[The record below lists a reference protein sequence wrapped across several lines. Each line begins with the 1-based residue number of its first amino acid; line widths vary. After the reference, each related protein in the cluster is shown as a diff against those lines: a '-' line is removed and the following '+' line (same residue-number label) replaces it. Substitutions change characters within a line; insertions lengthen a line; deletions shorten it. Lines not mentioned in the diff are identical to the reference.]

1 MQILNVTDMTMDF
14 GGLRAV
20 DNLSLSIEKGQILGL
35 IGPNGAGKSTAF
47 NCIAGV
53 YAPTSGTIA
62 FGGVKI
68 NGRKPWDLCKSGLA
82 RTFQIVK
89 PFASKSVL
97 YNVTVGSFATTN
109 RRDVAEAKALQVLK
123 ELDFEDKKDIRAG
136 NLTIAD
142 RKRLEI
148 ARALATE
155 PQLLLLDEVM
165 AGLRPSEV
173 DEVVAILKHL
183 RDNGITIF
191 VIEHIM
197 RAIMALSDRIV
208 VIQFGK
214 KIAEGT
220 PAEIASDENVIKAY
234 LGEDYV
240 VSRDQ

>member
-1 MQILNVTDMTMDF
+1 MKILEVEKMVMRF
-14 GGLRAV
+14 GGLTAV
-20 DNLSLSIEKGQILGL
+20 DTLNLNIDQGEILGL

-53 YAPTSGTIA
+53 HPPTEGTIK
-62 FGGVKI
+62 F
-68 NGRKPWDLCKSGLA
+68 NGENTNQQKPWDLCKKGLA

-97 YNVTVGSFATTN
+97 YNVTVGAFATTDK
-109 RRDVAEAKALQVLK
+109 RADAEDKALAVLQT
-123 ELDFEDKKDIRAG
+123 LNFEDKKELKSG
-136 NLTIAD
+136 SLTIAD

-155 PQLLLLDEVM
+155 PKLLLLDEVM
-165 AGLRPSEV
+165 AGLRPGEV
-173 DEVVAILKHL
+173 DEMVGIIQGL
-183 RDNGITIF
+183 RDSGITIF

-220 PAEIASDENVIKAY
+220 PGEIASNENVIKAY
-234 LGEDYV
+234 LGEEYGTA
-240 VSRDQ
+240 

>member
-1 MQILNVTDMTMDF
+1 MKILEVEKMVMRF
-14 GGLRAV
+14 GGLTAV
-20 DNLSLSIEKGQILGL
+20 DTLDLNIDKGEILGL

-53 YAPTSGTIA
+53 HPPTEGRIT
-62 FGGVKI
+62 F
-68 NGRKPWDLCKSGLA
+68 NGEYTNQLKPWDLCKKGLA

-97 YNVTVGSFATTN
+97 YNVTVGAFATTDK
-109 RRDVAEAKALQVLK
+109 RSDAEDKAIMVLKALNFENKK
-123 ELDFEDKKDIRAG
+123 ELKSGA
-136 NLTIAD
+136 LTIAD

-155 PQLLLLDEVM
+155 PKLLLLDEVM
-165 AGLRPSEV
+165 AGLRPGEV
-173 DEVVAILKHL
+173 DELVEIVQGL
-183 RDNGITIF
+183 RNSGITIF

-220 PAEIASDENVIKAY
+220 PGEIASNENVIKAY
-234 LGEDYV
+234 LGEEYGTA
-240 VSRDQ
+240 